1 MCDYSLEGLPN
12 RLAMRGEQLVT
23 HRFVTGSIGMASPLD
38 IVAANNPQ
46 GCARRGWWSALRCW
60 LNPLA
65 ELNRIP
71 AVCIPPGARL
81 RMSSVPENLRK
92 GYDLRCVEEVAFVQL
107 SACAYQY
114 RDAIRFDNGRQET
127 LQALSEGIAF
137 EVLSLDLRERE
148 SQPEALIRF
157 VSMRLPRADS
167 RLLQRHSA
175 A

>member
-12 RLAMRGEQLVT
+12 RLAVRGEQLVT

-38 IVAANNPQ
+38 IVAANE
-46 GCARRGWWSALRCW
+46 RRGWWSDLRCW
-60 LNPLA
+60 LNPRA

-107 SACAYQY
+107 SADAYRY
-114 RDAIRFDNGRQET
+114 RDAIRFNNGRQET

-148 SQPEALIRF
+148 SQPEALIP
-157 VSMRLPRADS
+157 VCLDEVG
-167 RLLQRHSA
+167 
-175 A
+175 

>member
-12 RLAMRGEQLVT
+12 RLAVRGEQLVT

-38 IVAANNPQ
+38 IVAANE
-46 GCARRGWWSALRCW
+46 RRGWWSDLRCW
-60 LNPLA
+60 LNPRA

-107 SACAYQY
+107 SANAYRY
-114 RDAIRFDNGRQET
+114 RDAIRFNNGRQET

-148 SQPEALIRF
+148 SQPEALIQ
-157 VSMRLPRADS
+157 VCVDEVG
-167 RLLQRHSA
+167 
-175 A
+175 